1 MSTRSRPALALAP
14 SSRAVRFLSPARRGS
29 VRGYTLL
36 ELVIVLA
43 VIGVVATIGSVRYTG
58 ALTTYRLD
66 AAAARVKADLDQA
79 ARKARATSSVVYV
92 QFDAAS
98 NVYRILTSDEA
109 GSNAQGS
116 TTAATGPLRVDLGAD
131 PYRVKV
137 RKIQSTLVGTR
148 VGFNAYGR
156 PMNGL
161 SVMLSAGGRERL
173 VSIDVN
179 SSAVSVR

>member
-1 MSTRSRPALALAP
+1 M
-14 SSRAVRFLSPARRGS
+14 
-29 VRGYTLL
+29 
-36 ELVIVLA
+36 
-43 VIGVVATIGSVRYTG
+43 
-58 ALTTYRLD
+58 
-66 AAAARVKADLDQA
+66 
-79 ARKARATSSVVYV
+79 

-109 GSNAQGS
+109 GKNAQGS

-137 RKIQSTLVGTR
+137 RKIQSTLVGTG